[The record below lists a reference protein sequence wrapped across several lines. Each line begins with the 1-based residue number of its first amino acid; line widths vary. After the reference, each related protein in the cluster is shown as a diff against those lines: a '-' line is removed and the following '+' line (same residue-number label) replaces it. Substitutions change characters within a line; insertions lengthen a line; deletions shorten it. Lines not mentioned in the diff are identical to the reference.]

1 MPIMRDTI
9 IAEVFIVDAIMGIL
23 LIVKNMDGFI
33 NGVWLL
39 TL

>member
-1 MPIMRDTI
+1 MLIMRNTI
-9 IAEVFIVDAIMGIL
+9 IAEVFIVDATMEIV
-23 LIVKNMDGFI
+23 LIVKNMDDFI